1 MITSEKGIQL
11 ITKFEGCRLAAYQD
25 AGGVWTIGY
34 GHTGGVTPTMFI
46 TEQQALLYLKYDLKN
61 AEKYVRNYDNVYH
74 FTQNQFDALV
84 SFTYNAGAGNLRKLL
99 DGGNKPIEVVK
110 QDLPN
115 TCIKAKGKVLNG
127 LIRRRKAE
135 AELFGEVKKDLDI
148 VVDEVLRGMWGNG
161 KERQKRLMD
170 AGYDY
175 KLIQDEINKKLKSK

>member
-1 MITSEKGIQL
+1 MVTSDKGIKL
-11 ITKFEGCRLAAYQD
+11 ITKFEGCKLIAYQD
-25 AGGVWTIGY
+25 SGGVWTIGY
-34 GHTGGVTPTMFI
+34 GHTGGVTPGMI
-46 TEQQALLYLKYDLKN
+46 INEQQAELYLKSDLKN
-61 AEKYVRNYDNVYH
+61 AEKYVRQYDNVYH

-84 SFTYNAGAGNLRKLL
+84 SFTYNAGAGNLKKLL
-99 DGGNKPIEVVK
+99 DGGNKPIEAVK

-161 KERQKRLMD
+161 ATRRKKLTD

-175 KLIQDEINKKLKSK
+175 KLIQDEINRRVKK